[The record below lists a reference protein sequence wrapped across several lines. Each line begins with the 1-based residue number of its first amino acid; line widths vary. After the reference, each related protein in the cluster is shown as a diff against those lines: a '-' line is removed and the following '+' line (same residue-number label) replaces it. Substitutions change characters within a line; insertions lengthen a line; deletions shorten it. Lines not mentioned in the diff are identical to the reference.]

1 MRPTTARRLL
11 KVLAFASG
19 LLLIATMGEVFGV
32 RALLDPDALRQHSPE
47 LTPKLVAF
55 YLFFCVIVGGASG
68 ASTLVGTLLFGWK
81 GGTVMAVLGCTMAG
95 SLHYWMAR
103 SFLREVV
110 EAWMGDR
117 TRTVLHL
124 LRARGLGFV
133 IAWRLFLA
141 PLFPLTV
148 AAGLARFP
156 FPVFAL
162 SSVAM
167 VPGTVLFSLA
177 VDSVFRYGWQGIPD
191 ERWATLIGLLAV
203 ELTVYL
209 LALRRWP
216 ALRPSFR

>member
-1 MRPTTARRLL
+1 VHPTTGRRLI
-11 KVLAFASG
+11 KVLAFVGG
-19 LLLIATMGEVFGV
+19 LLAIAAVGEAFGV
-32 RALLDPDALRQHSPE
+32 RALLDPDTLRERTPE

-68 ASTLVGTLLFGWK
+68 ACTLVGTLLFGWK
-81 GGTVMAVLGCTMAG
+81 GGTLMAVLGCTMAG

-156 FPVFAL
+156 FPRFAM

-167 VPGTVLFSLA
+167 VPGTVLFSLGI
-177 VDSVFRYGWQGIPD
+177 DSVFRFGWENIPD
-191 ERWATLIGLLAV
+191 ERWLTLICLLVV
-203 ELTVYL
+203 ELTLYL

-216 ALRPSFR
+216 VLRPSFR